1 MRAAIYYLA
10 QYWSVCWPGGSMMDD
25 LDALLLLLLV
35 QSCSLGAG
43 RSVSY
48 LHVCSEVL
56 SDTGTYMADGP
67 FSSCKTYQPDHSDV
81 TY

>member
-35 QSCSLGAG
+35 
-43 RSVSY
+43 
-48 LHVCSEVL
+48 
-56 SDTGTYMADGP
+56 
-67 FSSCKTYQPDHSDV
+67 
-81 TY
+81 